1 MAHYALIDKNNIV
14 TYVFVGKNEDEGDLD
29 WEVYYG
35 ERNNKL
41 CKRTS
46 VNTYGNQHFQDKEP
60 FRKNYAAIGYIY
72 DSKKDAFYSPQP
84 FNSWTLNEETFLWE
98 PPIEIPDSENPY
110 RWNEETLSWD
120 LVTE

>member
-1 MAHYALIDKNNIV
+1 MAHYALIDENNIV
-14 TYVFVGKNEDEGDLD
+14 ISVVVGKNEDEGDLD

-35 ERNNKL
+35 ETNGKL

-46 VNTYGNQHFQDKEP
+46 INTFGNIHSEGGIP
-60 FRKNYAAIGYIY
+60 FRKNYAGIGGTY
-72 DSKKDAFYSPQP
+72 DVEADAFYAPQP
-84 FNSWTLNEETFLWE
+84 FLSWILNEDTFLWE